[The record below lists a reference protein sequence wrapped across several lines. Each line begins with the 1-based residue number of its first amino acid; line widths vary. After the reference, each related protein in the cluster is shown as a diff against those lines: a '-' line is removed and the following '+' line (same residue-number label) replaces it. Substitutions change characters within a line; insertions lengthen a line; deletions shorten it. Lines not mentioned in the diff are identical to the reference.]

1 MIKKIFLLFI
11 SLSVTRL
18 YADIPDIEM
27 IFVKGGNFL
36 MGNENGRAD
45 EKPQHR
51 VCVDSFYISKYE
63 VTQKEWQ
70 AVMGNNPSY
79 FVGENHP
86 VEKVNWYDAIEFC
99 NAYSKMKNMEPCYK
113 IDRDTKDEMN
123 LSRKDKYRWTVTC
136 DWNANGYRLPTE
148 AEWEYAAGGGN
159 KKSNTIFSGSNNI
172 NEVAWFLN
180 NAGDESSPDHGTRDV
195 GLKKPNAL
203 GIYDMTGN
211 VWEWC
216 WDWYGSYDKKKLNN
230 PRGIPYGTEKI
241 RRGGSWHVKIKRSTI
256 TTRNFRSPGHRSTH
270 YGIRLVRQAHNK

>member
-1 MIKKIFLLFI
+1 MIRKIFLLFI

-18 YADIPDIEM
+18 YANIPDIEM

-70 AVMGNNPSY
+70 AVMENNPSY

-180 NAGDESSPDHGTRDV
+180 NAGDESSPDHGPRDV